1 MLIVQI
7 NRYVQ
12 KHVQVIY
19 VMHTCEMFFHALV
32 CMHWACFGSITL
44 AFLLD
49 CAPAM
54 YMCCKLVPSHLC
66 VSLKSNGAAKLAPFF
81 LDCFEPLCGKESS
94 LLDLCCVNS
103 NSAMLIFCIV
113 PSAKQTR
120 IYLMTCTWVPWIK
133 CDTPPWQEYVN
144 FLVTSSC
151 NVPCIVWS
159 FTRPSVLSTLG
170 ISLLAPWKK
179 LALPAVVPGKFLLSY
194 HHKRW
199 LRSSNVHQCFYLL

>member
-19 VMHTCEMFFHALV
+19 VMHTCEMFFYALV

-94 LLDLCCVNS
+94 LLDLCCVNK

-133 CDTPPWQEYVN
+133 CDTPPWQGYWKFPCHLVVQPTMQIWVTYQTTCATSIRDSPTGTLEKKMLTFQPS
-144 FLVTSSC
+144 FLE
-151 NVPCIVWS
+151 I
-159 FTRPSVLSTLG
+159 
-170 ISLLAPWKK
+170 LLP
-179 LALPAVVPGKFLLSY
+179 FY
-194 HHKRW
+194 HHKHW
-199 LRSSNVHQCFYLL
+199 LRSTLIQL